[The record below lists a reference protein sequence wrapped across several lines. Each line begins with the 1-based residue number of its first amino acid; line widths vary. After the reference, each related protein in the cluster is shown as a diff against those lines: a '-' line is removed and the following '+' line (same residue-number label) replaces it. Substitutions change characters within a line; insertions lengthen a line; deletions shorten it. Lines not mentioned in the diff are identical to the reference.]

1 MANHLIKSRI
11 GMKPSQEMYDRIH
24 FAVMAI
30 ESAARKMN
38 VSGRRMHDRL
48 KAQNLIHDRLLARYD
63 DLHTQSLD
71 WVADDTVTTLK
82 NWEAG
87 VYAAI
92 PNHRHHNGGTGAWAA
107 CLQESQP
114 PDMHSFTDR
123 DRCVFEVC
131 RSRRVGEDLANA

>member
-1 MANHLIKSRI
+1 MFCRNFEDEIDFMTINGIETSPVVAKEPTQ
-11 GMKPSQEMYDRIH
+11 GMYDRIH

-30 ESAARKMN
+30 ESAARKMH
-38 VSGRRMHDRL
+38 VSGRKMHDRL

-87 VYAAI
+87 V
-92 PNHRHHNGGTGAWAA
+92 
-107 CLQESQP
+107 
-114 PDMHSFTDR
+114 
-123 DRCVFEVC
+123 
-131 RSRRVGEDLANA
+131 